1 MNRPSTT
8 RTYDDGDDRWEMVD
22 ASPDIRL
29 RELVTSY
36 GWWSELTSSFTTRRE
51 LAGTTG
57 TLIVNLGSD
66 LEIIDASGDQQ
77 WLHAGE
83 GFIAGTAQATSLSRS
98 TGAMSGVHIRAPL
111 TTLARIAA
119 VPLAELTNRVVTLAD
134 LPGTK
139 PAQIGERLLD
149 AEAAEA
155 RWAVLDQFVAERLAA
170 SEPAHPTLPLC
181 LSRLAAG
188 QRVQSLAD
196 EIGWSRKQ
204 LAQRFQ
210 AATGLHPRAFIG
222 LARFERFMNLLQV
235 EPDTELA
242 GAAVAAG
249 YADQAHLTREV
260 RRYAAATP
268 AELRRRLIAGGGG
281 VRD

>member
-1 MNRPSTT
+1 MDRLPAT
-8 RTYDDGDDRWEMVD
+8 RSYDDGHDRWEMVD
-22 ASPDIRL
+22 AHPDTQL
-29 RELVTSY
+29 RELITCY

-51 LAGTTG
+51 LAATAG

-66 LEIIDASGDQQ
+66 LEITDAHGDRHR
-77 WLHAGE
+77 LRAGE
-83 GFIAGTAQATSLSRS
+83 GFIAGTAQSTSLSRS
-98 TGAMSGVHIRAPL
+98 TGAMSGVHVRAPL

-119 VPLAELTNRVVTLAD
+119 VPLIELTNRVVTLAD

-139 PAQIGERLLD
+139 SAEIGNRLLD
-149 AEAAEA
+149 AGTAED
-155 RWAVLDQFVAERLAA
+155 RWAVLDRFVTGQLAA
-170 SEPAHPTLPLC
+170 NEPGHRVLPFI

-204 LAQRFQ
+204 LARWFQ
-210 AATGLHPRAFIG
+210 AATGLHPRAYAG
-222 LARFERFMNLLQV
+222 LARFERFANLLQAGPNTV
-235 EPDTELA
+235 LA
-242 GAAVAAG
+242 EAAVEAG

-260 RRYAAATP
+260 ARYAATTP
-268 AELRRRLIAGGGG
+268 AELRRRLIPEGGG